1 MKIMSDRKY
10 VRAAVLPVLTGI
22 ILALLSA
29 CGGVPL
35 RVVGEEHQLT
45 VEKKHGNIAGKTAKT
60 SKERVAVL
68 SETIR
73 DRKGELGGKGISD
86 ADLAFLPYAESTF
99 ILPNG
104 QTHVLTVLYQAH
116 KGARVLE
123 GLQYGS
129 FDRDTGE
136 LRAVRAVLKDPS
148 RLPSPPA
155 QDAAVW
161 SRMHEVFR
169 NYLQKSSNGEA
180 NFIIEEQPVISAS
193 AGVSGYLARYSRRN
207 PDGSLSRFAALIEPG
222 SESVHVLYD
231 INTD

>member
-1 MKIMSDRKY
+1 MKKECGKRSHGTGLLL
-10 VRAAVLPVLTGI
+10 ATAVTM
-22 ILALLSA
+22 LLSG
-29 CGGVPL
+29 CGGIPL
-35 RVVGEEHQLT
+35 RVVGEEYQLT
-45 VEKKHGNIAGKTAKT
+45 VEKKKGNIASKTAKT
-60 SKERVAVL
+60 TEERVAVL

-73 DRKGELGGKGISD
+73 DRKAELGGKGIPD
-86 ADLAFLPYAESTF
+86 ADMAFLPYAESVF

-104 QTHVLTVLYQAH
+104 QTHVLTVLYQAY

-136 LRAVRAVLKDPS
+136 LRTVRAVLKAPS
-148 RLPSPPA
+148 KLPPPPA

-169 NYLQKSSNGEA
+169 NYLETGGNGQA
-180 NFIIEEQPVISAS
+180 NYIIEEQPVIAT
-193 AGVSGYLARYSRRN
+193 AIGVSGYLARYSRRN
-207 PDGSLSRFAALIEPG
+207 PDGSLSRLAAVIEPN
-222 SESVHVLYD
+222 SERVHVLYD